1 MSSGPLPPSPGQ
13 FLVVGF
19 GGICLDY
26 LAVVTTFPKPDDKT
40 RSSSM
45 KIQGGG
51 DAANTV
57 TCLARLGVR
66 TRLISK
72 LADDVHG
79 KSLLEELTADGV
91 DTSFLVVAK
100 DGQTPFSYI
109 IVDQSTRTRTCI
121 FTPGF
126 PLMEPVDVSP
136 DIESALEGANFVYF
150 DARYADT
157 AIVVAQEAAKQN
169 IPILLDAEKKRP
181 GLDDLLDLSDYVVC
195 SAKFPQAWTEAS
207 SLPSALI
214 SMLLRLPKLKFAIV
228 TLGEH
233 GCLMLERSSEE
244 KPLMGEEDANRL
256 WRSLKQDK
264 DDSKAEPTCIPS
276 EVVKLKANG
285 IGTLTGRL
293 FVFTAERIPPSEL
306 VDTTGA
312 GDAFIGAVLYAL
324 CMNMI
329 PENMLPFAATVAA
342 AGCKELGARTGLPH
356 ATHPRLA
363 RFLGQT
369 DNSAKSNGECLS
381 HIGPILSHVDMEPA
395 STASVSVSEL
405 GARTG
410 LPYRTHPRLAPVLG
424 QTDDSAKPNGECLSH
439 NGQIMSHVDMVLV
452 PAAAS
457 VSV

>member
-1 MSSGPLPPSPGQ
+1 
-13 FLVVGF
+13 
-19 GGICLDY
+19 
-26 LAVVTTFPKPDDKT
+26 
-40 RSSSM
+40 M

-51 DAANTV
+51 DAANTA

-72 LADDVHG
+72 LADDIHG

-100 DGQTPFSYI
+100 DGKTPFSYV

-136 DIESALEGANFVYF
+136 GLKSALEGAKFVYF
-150 DARYADT
+150 DARYTDT
-157 AIVVAQEAAKQN
+157 AI
-169 IPILLDAEKKRP
+169 
-181 GLDDLLDLSDYVVC
+181 
-195 SAKFPQAWTEAS
+195 AWTEAP

-214 SMLLRLPKLKFAIV
+214 SMLHRLPKLKFAIV

-244 KPLMGEEDANRL
+244 KPLMEGEDADSL
-256 WRSLKQDK
+256 WRSLKRDK
-264 DDSKAEPTCIPS
+264 DDRKTEPTCNSS

-285 IGTLTGRL
+285 IEPLTGRL
-293 FVFTAERIPPSEL
+293 FVCTAERIPPSEL

-312 GDAFIGAVLYAL
+312 GDAFIGAILYAL
-324 CMNMI
+324 CVNM
-329 PENMLPFAATVAA
+329 PTEDMLPFAATVAA

-381 HIGPILSHVDMEPA
+381 HIGPIMSHVDMEPA

-424 QTDDSAKPNGECLSH
+424 QSDDSAKPNGECLSH
-439 NGQIMSHVDMVLV
+439 NGQIMSHVDMV
-452 PAAAS
+452 PALAAS
-457 VSV
+457 VSVSDETASTSIEQFSNSTYASLVDPAQRLLLQAQANSGYSLINESKFEEVNSIC